1 MQQTEYRV
9 GDRLRM
15 KKPHPCGGNTF
26 ELLRIG
32 MDFKIR
38 CLTCG
43 HEIMAPRNKLVKNIK
58 AVLAPEESGGEKK

>member
-1 MQQTEYRV
+1 MQQTEYKV
-9 GDRLRM
+9 GDRLKM

-38 CLTCG
+38 CEKCG
-43 HEIMAPRNKLVKNIK
+43 HEVMVARNKIVKNIK
-58 AVLAPEESGGEKK
+58 SVLPKTE

>member
-1 MQQTEYRV
+1 MQQTDYQV
-9 GDRLRM
+9 GDRLKM

-38 CLTCG
+38 CEKCG
-43 HEIMAPRNKLVKNIK
+43 HEIMVPRNKIVKNIK
-58 AVLAPEESGGEKK
+58 SVLPKTE